1 MCAVS
6 NMGDIGRGMW
16 PPTVPAP
23 WYHANPY
30 LANTNPYPANTIQ
43 YPIPYPIPRS
53 GDVPDQS
60 AVKTFPTK
68 AQFEAFDALLRAAM
82 KFDEATGQKECETA
96 AKTAWIKGF
105 YEHFGMGC
113 PL

>member
-1 MCAVS
+1 
-6 NMGDIGRGMW
+6 
-16 PPTVPAP
+16 
-23 WYHANPY
+23 
-30 LANTNPYPANTIQ
+30 
-43 YPIPYPIPRS
+43 
-53 GDVPDQS
+53 
-60 AVKTFPTK
+60 VKTFPTK